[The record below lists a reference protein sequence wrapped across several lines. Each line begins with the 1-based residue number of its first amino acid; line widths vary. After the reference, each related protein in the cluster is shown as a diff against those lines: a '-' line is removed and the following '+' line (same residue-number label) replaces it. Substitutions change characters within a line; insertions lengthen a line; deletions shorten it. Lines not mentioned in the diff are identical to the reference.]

1 MKFEIVSSTAARLPR
16 TNIDTDQIIPARF
29 LKLTGK
35 QGLGASL
42 FADWRPELP
51 ADARILLAGDNFGC
65 GSSRE
70 HAVWALMDRGFRAV
84 ISTRFGDIFRLNAL
98 KNGLLPIV
106 VRENLFDVPET
117 ALFTVDLQAQMLS
130 VEGLAPIP
138 FEIDSFSRTCLL
150 DDLDE
155 LGYILTKQR
164 EIEAFEL
171 DWIS

>member
-1 MKFEIVSSTAARLPR
+1 MKFEIVSSIAARLPR

-29 LKLTGK
+29 LKVTGK
-35 QGLGASL
+35 QGLGANL
-42 FADWRPELP
+42 FADWKPDLP
-51 ADARILLAGDNFGC
+51 AGAQILVAGDNFGC

-84 ISTRFGDIFRLNAL
+84 ISTRFGDIFRQNSL

-106 VRENLFDVPET
+106 VRENLFDVPDS
-117 ALFTVDLQAQMLS
+117 ALFTVDLRSLILT
-130 VEGLAPIP
+130 VEGLEPIP

-155 LGYILTKQR
+155 LGYILTKER
-164 EIEAFEL
+164 EIETFEL